1 MTLRIHPTF
10 APVVL
15 HITKGDAFDE
25 VLELV
30 RTDGTPTDLTG
41 TEWTLSVRAALTDE
55 ELFSVTPTLSG
66 TPTDGTLTLTIGSGQ
81 TEELDPKRHWFF
93 YLREETNEH
102 IVADGPVRVWE
113 PGRTPATPFRHRS
126 MQIH

>member
-15 HITKGDAFDE
+15 NITKGDAFDE

-30 RTDGTPTDLTG
+30 RTDGTPTDLSG
-41 TEWTLSVRAALTDE
+41 TEWTLSVRAALNDE
-55 ELFSVTPTLSG
+55 ELFSVTPTLTE
-66 TPTDGTLTLTIGSGQ
+66 TPTDGLLSVHFDASQ

-93 YLREETNEH
+93 FLREDTNERT
-102 IVADGPVRVWE
+102 IADGPVRVWE
-113 PGRTPATPFRHRS
+113 PGRTPPSPFRHRS